1 MVHVVL
7 VLVIVLQ
14 VVAVVLVTDFLSGLF
29 HWWEDT
35 YGHPFWPIVG
45 THVTR
50 PNILHHYAPRAIL
63 AKSWI
68 VSSRTLLAIGVVIA
82 LLAWL
87 AGILTWTLVL
97 GLCLA
102 VNMNQVHKW
111 SHQRPRDNPPL
122 VRRLQQL
129 GVLQSPAHHRAH
141 HIHERNTN
149 YCILTNFVNPLL
161 ERMHCWAAAEWVLA
175 RVFGVHRR
183 GDAQRA
189 ALVLAREPEFFGEHL
204 PFVQR
209 RVAMELAREAAA
221 IGA

>member
-1 MVHVVL
+1 MVSVLSMFTVVL
-7 VLVIVLQ
+7 KIVS
-14 VVAVVLVTDFLSGLF
+14 VVLITDFVSGLF

-68 VSSRTLLAIGVVIA
+68 LSSRTLLAIGVAIA
-82 LLAWL
+82 LVAWL
-87 AGILTWTLVL
+87 AGALTWMLVL
-97 GLCLA
+97 GLTFA

-111 SHQRPRDNPPL
+111 SHHRPQENPPL
-122 VRRLQQL
+122 VRWLQRW
-129 GVLQSPAHHRAH
+129 GALQSPTHHRAH

-149 YCILTNFVNPLL
+149 YCILTNFVNPVL
-161 ERMHCWAAAEWVLA
+161 ERVHLWSAIEWIVA
-175 RVFGVHRR
+175 RVFGVKRR

-189 ALVLAREPEFFGEHL
+189 ALVLEREPEFFGEYL
-204 PFVQR
+204 PMVQR
-209 RVAMELAREAAA
+209 RVAMELAHA
-221 IGA
+221 GGG